1 MKSIKEQIAK
11 AISEQIEQI
20 ELTADIFM
28 PIADFISGKQVKNN
42 GKLNGIYF

>member
-20 ELTADIFM
+20 ELTAEYIYAYRGFH
-28 PIADFISGKQVKNN
+28 IRKTSKKQW
-42 GKLNGIYF
+42 